1 MKPKPIPLQPKKQS
15 IEQLQENDFEAISLY
30 YTSGE
35 SEQLTEKQKEILDRL
50 RTAHAI
56 LRKYPRKSV
65 AALKLQARFPHIS
78 KEQAFVDIRNTCRLW
93 NKYDPVDRDF
103 LEGWFLD
110 WLMKEIADPT
120 SSDTAKAKNIA
131 TLQKFLAQLPPVKI
145 DPKLMES
152 NQIFVQFNFKDRNFA
167 LPEALLMKLPLD
179 IRTQLMGNFR
189 QEIGE
194 DTAFEI
200 LNS

>member
-1 MKPKPIPLQPKKQS
+1 MKFKPLLPQKKKQT
-15 IEQLQENDFEAISLY
+15 IDQLRENDFEAISLFY
-30 YTSGE
+30 STGE
-35 SEQLTEKQKEILDRL
+35 SEGLTDKQKEILDRL

-65 AALKLQARFPHIS
+65 AALKLQARYPSIS
-78 KEQAFVDIRNTCRLW
+78 REQAFIDVRNACRLW

-110 WLMKEIADPT
+110 WLMKEISNPAT
-120 SSDTAKAKNIA
+120 SDMARAKHLAS
-131 TLQKFLAQLPPVKI
+131 LQKFLAQLPPVKL

-152 NQIFVQFNFKDRNFA
+152 NQIYIQFNFRDKEFS
-167 LPEALLMKLPLD
+167 LPESVLTKLPSD
-179 IRTQLMGNFR
+179 VRYQLMGNL
-189 QEIGE
+189 QNEIGE

>member
-1 MKPKPIPLQPKKQS
+1 MPGQKKKQS
-15 IEQLQENDFEAISLY
+15 VEQLRESDFEAISLY
-30 YTSGE
+30 YSTGE
-35 SEQLTEKQKEILDRL
+35 SEALTDKQKEILDRL

-65 AALKLQARFPHIS
+65 AALKLQARYPNIS
-78 KEQAFVDIRNTCRLW
+78 KEQAFVDIRNACRLW

-110 WLMKEIADPT
+110 WVMKEIADPAT
-120 SSDTAKAKNIA
+120 GDAARAKNIA

-145 DPKLMES
+145 DAKLMES
-152 NQIFVQFNFKDRNFA
+152 NQIFVQFNFKDKEFSV
-167 LPEALLMKLPLD
+167 PETLLLKLPPD
-179 IRTQLMGNFR
+179 IRTQLMGNF
-189 QEIGE
+189 QNEIGE
-194 DTAFEI
+194 ETAFEI